1 MEARMGRMALVT
13 AVLIALVTTPVA
25 AAVPTFKTTRLYSEA
40 EFAAAIK
47 PYTDAIAR
55 NANDADAYRWLGV
68 AYFHLYRL
76 YKYGFAPF
84 AGGYGTRAVESLER
98 SVQLNPE
105 PAVMLTLA
113 EVYMTMGSLGNYN
126 GLTDRLIGL
135 ATPLPPK

>member
-1 MEARMGRMALVT
+1 MVLVA
-13 AVLIALVTTPVA
+13 AVLIALITAPVG

-76 YKYGFAPF
+76 YRYGFALF
-84 AGGYGTRAVESLER
+84 AGGYGAKAVESLER
-98 SVQLNPE
+98 SAELRPE

-113 EVYMTMGSLGNYN
+113 EVYIAVGRVDKYTA
-126 GLTDRLIGL
+126 LTDRLIGL
-135 ATPLPPK
+135 ATPVPPK

>member
-1 MEARMGRMALVT
+1 MEARMSRMVLVTVILATLVT
-13 AVLIALVTTPVA
+13 APVA

-76 YKYGFAPF
+76 SRYGFAPF
-84 AGGYGTRAVESLER
+84 ASGYGTKAVESLER
-98 SVQLNPE
+98 SIQVSPN

-113 EVYMTMGSLGNYN
+113 EVYITVGSGGKYVA
-126 GLTDRLIGL
+126 LTDRLAGL
-135 ATPLPPK
+135 ATPLPPR

>member
-1 MEARMGRMALVT
+1 MVLVA
-13 AVLIALVTTPVA
+13 AVLIALITAPVG

-84 AGGYGTRAVESLER
+84 AGEYGTKAIESLER
-98 SVQLNPE
+98 SAQLSPE

-113 EVYMTMGSLGNYN
+113 EVYITVGRIDKYAA
-126 GLTDRLIGL
+126 LTDRLIGL

>member
-1 MEARMGRMALVT
+1 MGRMVLVA
-13 AVLIALVTTPVA
+13 AVLIALITAPVG

-68 AYFHLYRL
+68 AYFHLYRF
-76 YKYGFAPF
+76 YRYGFAPF
-84 AGGYGTRAVESLER
+84 AGGYGTKAVESLER
-98 SVQLNPE
+98 SAQLRPD

-113 EVYMTMGSLGNYN
+113 EVYITVGRIDQYA
-126 GLTDRLIGL
+126 GLTDRLIVL
-135 ATPLPPK
+135 ATPIPPK

>member
-1 MEARMGRMALVT
+1 MGRMALVT

-84 AGGYGTRAVESLER
+84 AGEYGTKAIESLER
-98 SVQLNPE
+98 SAQLSPE

-113 EVYMTMGSLGNYN
+113 EVYITVGRLDKYYA
-126 GLTDRLIGL
+126 LTDRLIGL
-135 ATPLPPK
+135 ATPIPPK

>member
-1 MEARMGRMALVT
+1 MGRIVLIT
-13 AVLIALVTTPVA
+13 AVLIALVTTRGA
-25 AAVPTFKTTRLYSEA
+25 AAVPAFKTTRLYSEV

-76 YKYGFAPF
+76 YRYGMAPF
-84 AGGYGTRAVESLER
+84 AGGYGAKAVESLER
-98 SVQLNPE
+98 SVQLSPD

-113 EVYMTMGSLGNYN
+113 EVYITVGRVDRYV
-126 GLTDRLIGL
+126 GL
-135 ATPLPPK
+135 

>member
-1 MEARMGRMALVT
+1 MGRMVLVA
-13 AVLIALVTTPVA
+13 AVLAVLVATPVT
-25 AAVPTFKTTRLYSEA
+25 AAVPTFKTIRLYSEA
-40 EFAAAIK
+40 EFAAAIT

-84 AGGYGTRAVESLER
+84 AGGYGAKAVESLER
-98 SVQLNPE
+98 SVQLRPE
-105 PAVMLTLA
+105 PAVMLVLA
-113 EVYMTMGSLGNYN
+113 EVYITVGSINKYAA
-126 GLTDRLIGL
+126 LTDGLIRL

>member
-1 MEARMGRMALVT
+1 MGRMVLVT
-13 AVLIALVTTPVA
+13 AVLAALVTTPVA

-40 EFAAAIK
+40 EFAAATK

-76 YKYGFAPF
+76 YKFGFAPF
-84 AGGYGTRAVESLER
+84 ASGYGTKAVESLER
-98 SVQLNPE
+98 SIQLSPN
-105 PAVMLTLA
+105 PAVMMTLA
-113 EVYMTMGSLGNYN
+113 EVYITVGSGGKYVA
-126 GLTDRLIGL
+126 LTDRLIGL

>member
-1 MEARMGRMALVT
+1 MEARMGRMVVLT
-13 AVLIALVTTPVA
+13 AVLIALVTAPVA

-40 EFAAAIK
+40 EFGAAIK

-84 AGGYGTRAVESLER
+84 AGSYGGKAVEYLER
-98 SVQLNPE
+98 SVQLKPE
-105 PAVMLTLA
+105 PAVMLALA
-113 EVYMTMGSLGNYN
+113 EAYMTVGAPNQYAALAERVG
-126 GLTDRLIGL
+126 RL
-135 ATPLPPK
+135 ATPVPPK

>member
-1 MEARMGRMALVT
+1 MGRMVVVT
-13 AVLIALVTTPVA
+13 AVLVALVTTPA
-25 AAVPTFKTTRLYSEA
+25 SAAVPTFKTTRLYSEA

-68 AYFHLYRL
+68 AYFHLYRV

-84 AGGYGTRAVESLER
+84 ASGYGTKAVESLER
-98 SVQLNPE
+98 SVQLRPE

-113 EVYMTMGSLGNYN
+113 EVYITVGSVGKYAA
-126 GLTDRLIGL
+126 LTDRLIGL
-135 ATPLPPK
+135 ATPVPPK

>member
-1 MEARMGRMALVT
+1 METRMARVVLII
-13 AVLIALVTTPVA
+13 AVLIALVTIPVA

-84 AGGYGTRAVESLER
+84 AGGEGAKAVEAPVRAGPLR
-98 SVQLNPE
+98 PR
-105 PAVMLTLA
+105 PAV
-113 EVYMTMGSLGNYN
+113 
-126 GLTDRLIGL
+126 
-135 ATPLPPK
+135 

>member
-1 MEARMGRMALVT
+1 MVLVA
-13 AVLIALVTTPVA
+13 AVLIALITAPVG

-84 AGGYGTRAVESLER
+84 AGEYGTKAIESLER
-98 SVQLNPE
+98 SAQLSPE

-113 EVYMTMGSLGNYN
+113 EVYITVGRIDKYAA
-126 GLTDRLIGL
+126 LTDRLIGL
-135 ATPLPPK
+135 ATPIAPR

>member
-1 MEARMGRMALVT
+1 MEVRMDRML
-13 AVLIALVTTPVA
+13 LVTTVLVAVVTAPVA

-68 AYFHLYRL
+68 AYLYGFKLYRFGL
-76 YKYGFAPF
+76 APY
-84 AGGYGTRAVESLER
+84 AGGFGTKAVESLER
-98 SVQLNPE
+98 AMQLTSA
-105 PAVMLTLA
+105 PAAMLALA
-113 EVYMTMGSLGNYN
+113 EAYITLGRLDKYTAV
-126 GLTDRLIGL
+126 TDRLIGL

>member
-1 MEARMGRMALVT
+1 MGRMVLVA
-13 AVLIALVTTPVA
+13 AVLIALITAPVG

-84 AGGYGTRAVESLER
+84 AGEYGTKAIESLER
-98 SVQLNPE
+98 SAQLSPE

-113 EVYMTMGSLGNYN
+113 EVYITVGRIDKYAA
-126 GLTDRLIGL
+126 LTDRLIGL
-135 ATPLPPK
+135 ATPIAPR